1 MALLSRNPH
10 LLFYAILAGA
20 MLIIRIPLIGRYF
33 RTVNTLLHES
43 GHAIA
48 AILTSGEV
56 ISIELS
62 SDTSGAALTKSGSK
76 IKAMLVS
83 LSGYPFAALMSG
95 IFIALASHNQYKIIF
110 FILIS
115 IALINLAFFVRN
127 TYGIVWLITFS
138 GLVIFTFW
146 TGIKEVSNTAA
157 LSVSLIS
164 LSESVFSTLTIL
176 YLGFNEPRKAGDATN
191 LAKTTKVPAAI
202 WGILITGMVGIIVY
216 FTVSNYFPDP
226 FQPIN

>member
-1 MALLSRNPH
+1 MTVLSRNPH
-10 LLFYAILAGA
+10 PVFYAILAGA

-43 GHAIA
+43 GNAIA

-62 SDTSGAALTKSGSK
+62 SDTSGTAFTKSGSK

-83 LSGYPFAALMSG
+83 FSGYPFAALMSG
-95 IFIALASHNQYKIIF
+95 IFIALASHNQHKIIF

-127 TYGIVWLITFS
+127 TYGIIWLITFS
-138 GLVIFTFW
+138 SLIIFTFW
-146 TGIKEVSNTAA
+146 LGNRTVSYITA

-176 YLGFNEPRKAGDATN
+176 YLGFKQPRKAGDATN

-202 WGILITGMVGIIVY
+202 WGILISLLVGIIVY
-216 FTVSNYFPDP
+216 FTVSFYFPNP